1 MDIDSF
7 LTQILYYFETEL
19 LFLFIENF
27 WRLYEYIKFFNFGHK
42 NADSYKRDAWHRWC
56 SCRPFHTYAYC
67 SVSVSDLL
75 FICAAPA
82 S

>member
-42 NADSYKRDAWHRWC
+42 NADSYKRDAWHR
-56 SCRPFHTYAYC
+56 
-67 SVSVSDLL
+67 
-75 FICAAPA
+75 
-82 S
+82 